1 MGLFASLNRGQKFDF
16 ELAEALPEENYRKL
30 KDLEDGEV
38 LILKSLY
45 RNTKSKYGEHYT
57 ALAEG
62 VKDKKIYG
70 VNLPS
75 FLNETIVGIIG
86 HEAMVEQI
94 NKGLVGIQRSE
105 LLTSNNGKEYYTVVW
120 VVLDEESDAAYDGF
134 VNIPDGFD
142 D

>member
-1 MGLFASLNRGQKFDF
+1 MGLFASLNRGRKFDF
-16 ELAEALPEENYRKL
+16 ELDEALPEENYRKL

-75 FLNETIVGIIG
+75 FLNDTIVGIIG
-86 HEAMVEQI
+86 NEAMVEQI

-105 LLTSNNGKEYYTVVW
+105 LLTSNNGKDYYTVVW
-120 VVLDEESDAAYDGF
+120 VEFGDDEECPF
-134 VNIPDGFD
+134 N
-142 D
+142 

>member
-1 MGLFASLNRGQKFDF
+1 MGLFASLNRGRKFDF

-75 FLNETIVGIIG
+75 FLNDTIVGIIG
-86 HEAMVEQI
+86 NEAMVEQI

-105 LLTSNNGKEYYTVVW
+105 LLTSNNGKDYYTVVW
-120 VVLDEESDAAYDGF
+120 VEFGDDDERPF
-134 VNIPDGFD
+134 N
-142 D
+142 